1 MYLIIA
7 FIFITCLGILMSTT
21 VDKVLRRKGVTIN
34 ANASVKEAIELM
46 SREGTDY
53 LIVVNNDGEVM
64 GIVTASD
71 IVRVIGKAGNLD
83 VSVAQCCSYNRLVT
97 VRLNDSIYRAAMLM
111 SEYGVKQ
118 LLVVDDSGNPC
129 GVLTADDVICED
141 RLISRMAELAVPRPS
156 EEYYG
161 TD

>member
-1 MYLIIA
+1 
-7 FIFITCLGILMSTT
+7 MSTT
-21 VDKVLRRKGVTIN
+21 VDKVLRRKGVTIS

-46 SREGTDY
+46 SKEGTDY
-53 LIVVNNDGEVM
+53 LIVVDDGKVV
-64 GIVTASD
+64 GIVTAND
-71 IVRVIGKAGNLD
+71 IIRTVGKAGNLD
-83 VSVAQCCSYNRLVT
+83 VSVAQCCLYNRLVT

-141 RLISRMAELAVPRPS
+141 RLISRMAELVVLKPS

-161 TD
+161 AD